1 MDFPGR
7 FDSIGAFLA
16 MGGYGGYVWPAMA
29 LAVLILLGLLGQSLA
44 ALRAAERQDALVGRL
59 RRRPSQG
66 AIAADAR
73 ESAAGRADGR

>member
-29 LAVLILLGLLGQSLA
+29 LAVLILLGLWGQSLA
-44 ALRAAERQDALVGRL
+44 ALRAAERQEALVNRL
-59 RRRPSQG
+59 RRRPAQG
-66 AIAADAR
+66 HFAADGLQSP
-73 ESAAGRADGR
+73 EGRADGR